1 MTAVVRRMRL
11 RRAAAVAPLLVL
23 ALAGTACG
31 RDVDEGP
38 RPTLSGADTTTLST
52 TNGFYGQVVS
62 DGGGRTLYQ
71 FDGDQP
77 GRSTCNDQ
85 CAQVWQPFIA
95 TGEPQPQDL
104 NVNPFLSYEITLIDR
119 QDGAKQV
126 AYRGHPLY
134 FYSGDKAP
142 ADVSGVGRQEFGGKW
157 TGVTTLGDPVIP

>member
-1 MTAVVRRMRL
+1 MR
-11 RRAAAVAPLLVL
+11 AP
-23 ALAGTACG
+23 
-31 RDVDEGP
+31 GP
-38 RPTLSGADTTTLST
+38 RPRFS
-52 TNGFYGQVVS
+52 
-62 DGGGRTLYQ
+62 GRTPGSC
-71 FDGDQP
+71 DSRGRSSAT